1 MKFYYFTNMYEIL
14 PYTKELDSRIDRFV
28 NQESVNGT
36 FLQTRRFLNYHPEGR
51 FNDASFALQKS
62 GIIAVYFPGVVAT
75 SKSDDKPVFVSHM
88 GSTFGGPIVGKPFY
102 NGAKIQEV
110 MAEADAYLAQNFS
123 EVRLKVTPALF
134 SEESPDLLEYI
145 LEHLGYTRHTELSCS
160 TTLVKGQDPLKLCD
174 NKHRHQFAATENF
187 SLTYRDLETEEDFV
201 TFYKFLEISKAKHN
215 TKPVHTLTELLD
227 LKKRLK
233 KNIRFKSLWLDNR
246 YICGMMQFLFPKTG
260 VVHDQY
266 ISADESFDL
275 FHHTT
280 AMHVFAMREAAE
292 EGYTNFS
299 WGISTEDHGNIL
311 NENLYRFKEAFGAKP
326 CVNVTFTKKF

>member
-1 MKFYYFTNMYEIL
+1 MFFYFKDMYEIL
-14 PYTKELDSRIDRFV
+14 PYTKELDSRLDRFV
-28 NQESVNGT
+28 NQDSVNGT
-36 FLQTRRFLNYHPEGR
+36 FLQSRRFLNYHPEGR
-51 FNDASFALQKS
+51 FDEAGFALQKS
-62 GIIAVYFPGVVAT
+62 GIIAAYFPGVKIVGNVNE
-75 SKSDDKPVFVSHM
+75 KPAFISHA
-88 GSTFGGPIVGKPFY
+88 GSTFGGPIMGKPFY

-110 MAEADAYLAQNFS
+110 LSEADAYLSQNFS

-145 LEHLGYTRHTELSCS
+145 LEHLGYQRHTELSCS
-160 TTLVKGQDPLKLCD
+160 TPIKKGEDPLERCD
-174 NKHRHQFAATENF
+174 AKHRHQFAASENYK
-187 SLTYRDLETEEDFV
+187 LTYRDLESEEDFA
-201 TFYKFLEISKAKHN
+201 TFYKFLEISKAKHQ
-215 TKPVHTLTELLD
+215 TKPVHSLAELLD
-227 LKKRLK
+227 LKKRIK
-233 KNIRFKSLWLDNR
+233 KSIRFKSLWLDNR

-280 AMHVFAMREAAE
+280 AMHVYAMREAAE

-299 WGISTEDHGNIL
+299 WGISTEEHGDIL

>member
-1 MKFYYFTNMYEIL
+1 MDMYEIL
-14 PYTKELDSRIDRFV
+14 PYTKELDQRLDRFV

-36 FLQTRRFLNYHPEGR
+36 FLQSRRFLNYHPEGR

-62 GIIAVYFPGVVAT
+62 GIIAAYFPGVQISSEIAGN
-75 SKSDDKPVFVSHM
+75 KPVFVSHM
-88 GSTFGGPIVGKPFY
+88 GSTFGGPIMGKPFY

-110 MAEADAYLAQNFS
+110 LTEADAYLSQNFS
-123 EVRLKVTPALF
+123 EVRLKITPALF

-145 LEHLGYTRHTELSCS
+145 LEHLGYQQHTELSCS
-160 TTLVKGQDPLKLCD
+160 TPLSKNEDPLNLCD
-174 NKHRHQFAATENF
+174 NKHRHQFAATENYK
-187 SLTYRDLETEEDFV
+187 LTYRDLESDEDFA
-201 TFYKFLEISKAKHN
+201 TFYKFLEISKAKHQ
-215 TKPVHTLTELLD
+215 TKPVHSLEELKD

-233 KNIRFKSLWLDNR
+233 KNIRFKSLWLEER
-246 YICGMMQFLFPKTG
+246 YICGMMQFLFPQTG

-266 ISADESFDL
+266 ISADESFDQ

-280 AMHVFAMREAAE
+280 AMHVYAMREAAS
-292 EGYTNFS
+292 EGFNHFS

-311 NENLYRFKEAFGAKP
+311 NENLYRFKESFGAKP